1 MYPIIV
7 IIYLL
12 AASQQDDFCHLYSV
26 LRIHH
31 PYLYCLTFGAENISL
46 NFLNVLPEFQRAV
59 LLLG

>member
-12 AASQQDDFCHLYSV
+12 AAPQQGDFYYLYSV

-31 PYLYCLTFGAENISL
+31 LYLYCLTFGAENISL
-46 NFLNVLPEFQRAV
+46 HFLNVLPEFQRT
-59 LLLG
+59 LLLFC